1 MEFNSRCNGNLK
13 VRLEF
18 DENALVKD
26 FLDVVVSPACCI
38 CVFGRI
44 TECCMRLEGEVLVWT
59 MDTFVEYS
67 TGFEF

>member
-1 MEFNSRCNGNLK
+1 MELNSRCNGNRK

-18 DENALVKD
+18 DEDALVKD
-26 FLDVVVSPACCI
+26 FLDFVVSPACCI
-38 CVFGRI
+38 SVFGRI

>member
-1 MEFNSRCNGNLK
+1 MELNSRCNGNRK

-18 DENALVKD
+18 AEDALVKD
-26 FLDVVVSPACCI
+26 FLDFVVSPACCI
-38 CVFGRI
+38 SVFGRI
-44 TECCMRLEGEVLVWT
+44 TECCMRLEGEVLEWT

>member
-1 MEFNSRCNGNLK
+1 MQLNSRCNGNRK

-18 DENALVKD
+18 DEDALVKD
-26 FLDVVVSPACCI
+26 FLDFVVSPACCI
-38 CVFGRI
+38 SVFGRI